1 MNKVLWI
8 DDSPNDLAYIVAP
21 VVKKM
26 WEKEIKSDMYIVGDF
41 EKENSNMNDSMFNQ
55 SIKQLNELVASE
67 FINFLIEENIINDD
81 KKSHEKYK
89 LINNKFINN
98 SDELLMPTSDIA
110 SINIKGVSIFDNIM
124 ESWKKIDE
132 KIFITTNDSGEEQ
145 EDYSKISEYLKDNKL
160 IGDTINNIMANI
172 KEESYDAIFIDM
184 CLLKY
189 DYKKLRDKNNIKY
202 KYKFMIPIFSM
213 ALYNAAQNSGLKA
226 YMYTSYTVI
235 DNYVAY
241 WNETYKSIFS
251 QETIPEEIDFYNRKG
266 KNIVTGE
273 FLYKKVIEDLG
284 L

>member
-1 MNKVLWI
+1 
-8 DDSPNDLAYIVAP
+8 
-21 VVKKM
+21 M

-55 SIKQLNELVASE
+55 SIKQLNELIASE

-89 LINNKFINN
+89 LINNKFNNN

-160 IGDTINNIMANI
+160 IGETINNIMANI
-172 KEESYDAIFIDM
+172 KKESYDAIFIDM